1 MKKLVVLLA
10 GLLAAGSVSAA
21 PLSPAEALA
30 RVAGGGPNKVAAVN
44 YVKNPVYTVR
54 TDANQAAAY
63 VFTTGDNK
71 GFAILSADDVAF
83 PVLGYSDTGTFDA
96 ENIPDNM
103 KWWLSELS
111 RQIEWAVSQGAGSAS
126 APLAPDGLAAITP
139 LMKTTWDQGTPYND
153 SCPTP
158 KDGTQHA
165 YTGCVATSMAQV
177 MNYFKYPEHGTGTIN
192 YYASKLGVSISQDL
206 AELKFDWD
214 NMLDSYLP
222 GTYNSAQAKA
232 VADLMVACGY
242 SVSMSYGLDASGASG
257 FTIGRALRTYFD
269 YDGDCRSEY
278 RLLYSMSDWTQMI
291 YDNLKN
297 VGPVIINGRDPGDM
311 GHSFVCDGYDGKG
324 YFHFNW
330 GWSGVSDGYYS
341 LDALNPES
349 MGIGGYG
356 GGFNFGQ
363 NAIFGIQPKTGKPS
377 SYKLNLTQLG
387 NLTGEIVGGNFSAS
401 MADYTPRGYANYC
414 DNIVEGSF
422 GISFAR
428 IGSTASP
435 VIVPA
440 LIGSKESVSV
450 VPAYS
455 TGTAP
460 SSRVVAA
467 LPELEN
473 GEYKVTMM
481 FKTTDGDWEEILVPW
496 GYSNYVYLNRSND
509 SYTIT
514 RPEQKNLKIVD
525 VEVASKFYYNTPI
538 LLKIK
543 VENNSDVELTQGIV
557 PRLLD
562 GTTVVMTGSNSLLTV
577 GPDQTV
583 EHELIVKFS
592 PADGYKFTS
601 PSEFTLNISDPET
614 NTSFGNFGTYTME
627 SAPSTFSLTLK
638 KLDIADAQVESV
650 DYAGS
655 TFNAYV
661 VNKPSDFDVNFN
673 FSVRAGYF
681 SGYAKLSILQ
691 VDSEKASTLIPLT
704 SADQIFQEALFME
717 RGDNSENV
725 VNVSFPEAEAGALYA
740 IVARYTKASSW
751 LNLGSPIYFVI
762 DSSGVDGIGVEENEE
777 KTEYYNLQGVKI
789 TDPQPGQVLIRRI
802 GAKTDKVIVR

>member
-1 MKKLVVLLA
+1 M
-10 GLLAAGSVSAA
+10 
-21 PLSPAEALA
+21 
-30 RVAGGGPNKVAAVN
+30 N
-44 YVKNPVYTVR
+44 
-54 TDANQAAAY
+54 
-63 VFTTGDNK
+63 
-71 GFAILSADDVAF
+71 
-83 PVLGYSDTGTFDA
+83 
-96 ENIPDNM
+96 
-103 KWWLSELS
+103 
-111 RQIEWAVSQGAGSAS
+111 AS
-126 APLAPDGLAAITP
+126 
-139 LMKTTWDQGTPYND
+139 
-153 SCPTP
+153 
-158 KDGTQHA
+158 
-165 YTGCVATSMAQV
+165 
-177 MNYFKYPEHGTGTIN
+177 
-192 YYASKLGVSISQDL
+192 
-206 AELKFDWD
+206 
-214 NMLDSYLP
+214 
-222 GTYNSAQAKA
+222 
-232 VADLMVACGY
+232 
-242 SVSMSYGLDASGASG
+242 
-257 FTIGRALRTYFD
+257 
-269 YDGDCRSEY
+269 
-278 RLLYSMSDWTQMI
+278 
-291 YDNLKN
+291 
-297 VGPVIINGRDPGDM
+297 
-311 GHSFVCDGYDGKG
+311 
-324 YFHFNW
+324 
-330 GWSGVSDGYYS
+330 
-341 LDALNPES
+341 
-349 MGIGGYG
+349 
-356 GGFNFGQ
+356 
-363 NAIFGIQPKTGKPS
+363 
-377 SYKLNLTQLG
+377 
-387 NLTGEIVGGNFSAS
+387 
-401 MADYTPRGYANYC
+401 
-414 DNIVEGSF
+414 
-422 GISFAR
+422 
-428 IGSTASP
+428 